1 MSEVDVFISNYTL
14 VDPEIYELWVDGHTA
29 SEAVSMLNIKGLGQ
43 QTGASLELIAS
54 DVLDHYRTY
63 SLLEKLLSFPSKL
76 QEQFIFQ
83 IDPQTRLFLIE
94 KYYEFD
100 DEVVREVLG
109 KKLSSKN
116 RKDLDEV
123 AEKTGKPLKSCRRQF
138 DNVKR
143 IFKTVEEQPGI
154 TTENIKSTFCLP
166 EDLAKKYTC
175 IVFTACMRFET
186 SKKKV
191 QQMSFNN
198 FKICCEAMIE
208 NWTYHLTGTEYNDLE
223 MDREFLFEL
232 RDLKVLM
239 DKEREHKHLVLVH
252 LKPKL
257 LQKSYADL
265 ESNFKLY
272 NRALLTLATTLH
284 RSRDMKNFFVDLSQ
298 IVEYFKQSLWSSHDF
313 EQFLIAYG
321 QIAGDIDPLRTNS
334 ALKASWE
341 KFLKVVTKCLLIMY
355 S

>member
-123 AEKTGKPLKSCRRQF
+123 AEKTGKPLKSCRQF

-143 IFKTVEEQPGI
+143 IFKAVEEQPGI
-154 TTENIKSTFCLP
+154 TTENIKSTFCLS
-166 EDLAKKYTC
+166 EDLSKKYTC

-298 IVEYFKQSLWSSHDF
+298 IVEYFKQSLWSPYDF

-321 QIAGDIDPLRTNS
+321 QIAGEIDPLRTNS

>member
-14 VDPEIYELWVDGHTA
+14 VDPEIYELWVDGYTA
-29 SEAVSMLNIKGLGQ
+29 SEAVTLLNNKGLGQ
-43 QTGASLELIAS
+43 QTGASVELIAS

-63 SLLEKLLSFPSKL
+63 SLLEKLLGNPSKL
-76 QEQFIFQ
+76 QEQFLFQ
-83 IDPQTRLFLIE
+83 IDPPTRLFLIE

-100 DEVVREVLG
+100 DEVIREVLG

-143 IFKTVEEQPGI
+143 IFKAVEELPGV
-154 TTENIKSTFCLP
+154 TAENIKTLFYLSDELV
-166 EDLAKKYTC
+166 KKYTC
-175 IVFTACMRFET
+175 IVFISCMRFET
-186 SKKKV
+186 SKKRV
-191 QQMSFNN
+191 QRMSFNN
-198 FKICCEAMIE
+198 FRICCEAMIE
-208 NWTYHLTGTEYNDLE
+208 NWTYNLTGTEYNDLE

-239 DKEREHKHLVLVH
+239 EKDREHKHLLLVN

-257 LQKSYADL
+257 LQKNYADL

-272 NRALLTLATTLH
+272 NRAILTLATTLH

-298 IVEYFKQSLWSSHDF
+298 IIDYFKQGYWSKHDF
-313 EQFLIAYG
+313 EQFLLVYG
-321 QIAGDIDPLRTNS
+321 QLAGENDPLRTNA
-334 ALKASWE
+334 ALKATWE
-341 KFLKVVTKCLLIMY
+341 KFIKVIVKCLLIMFN
-355 S
+355 

>member
-14 VDPEIYELWVDGHTA
+14 VDPEIYQLWVDGHSA
-29 SEAVSMLNIKGLGQ
+29 SEAVTILNNKGLGQ
-43 QTGASLELIAS
+43 QTGASIELIAS

-63 SLLEKLLSFPSKL
+63 SLLEKLLGNPSKL
-76 QEQFIFQ
+76 QEQFLFQ

-100 DEVVREVLG
+100 DEVIREVLG

-143 IFKTVEEQPGI
+143 IFKAVEELPGI
-154 TTENIKSTFCLP
+154 TTDNIKNIFYLP
-166 EDLAKKYTC
+166 DELVKKYTC
-175 IVFTACMRFET
+175 IAFTSCMRFET

-191 QQMSFNN
+191 QHMSFNS
-198 FKICCEAMIE
+198 FRSCCEAMIE
-208 NWTYHLTGTEYNDLE
+208 NWTYNLPGTEYNDLE

-232 RDLKVLM
+232 RDLKILM
-239 DKEREHKHLVLVH
+239 DRDREHKHLLLVH

-257 LQKSYADL
+257 LQKSYIDL

-272 NRALLTLATTLH
+272 NRAILTLAMTLH

-298 IVEYFKQSLWSSHDF
+298 IVDYFKQGFWTKHDF
-313 EQFLIAYG
+313 EQFLLAYA
-321 QIAGDIDPLRTNS
+321 QLAGEIDPLRSSSTF
-334 ALKASWE
+334 KYSWE
-341 KFLKVVTKCLLIMY
+341 KFMKVITKCLLIMY